1 MQNLNDLI
9 TELVDVFD
17 KIKNDQISID
27 KANAMCTAAGKIVSV
42 VNTQIQIV
50 LIGGTETTQFM
61 KGQTEQLRKLPIAS
75 KKAAVD
81 NLKKKLTRR
90 A

>member
-9 TELVDVFD
+9 GELVDVFD
-17 KIKNDQISID
+17 KLKNDQISID

-50 LIGGTETTQFM
+50 LIGGTETTPFM
-61 KGQTEQLRKLPIAS
+61 KGETQPLRKLTVVS
-75 KKAAVD
+75 KKEAVEG
-81 NLKKKLTRR
+81 LKKKLTNRG
-90 A
+90 